1 MLDKFQLRDGTIDVW
16 PLYRVDIDEHGDET
30 GTLLLQLACVLHMV
44 HEWKGTTVLRI
55 MIIGGAVR
63 DRDEESHVKSLLQ
76 DLRIAAD
83 VVMVSQDSEHLK
95 SNLHADCFLDV
106 SHSNTL
112 HMICGSVCPVSFI
125 RLRLPFQDLHDIEQ
139 QSRIHE

>member
-1 MLDKFQLRDGTIDVW
+1 MHVID
-16 PLYRVDIDEHGDET
+16 GDET

-95 SNLHADCFLDV
+95 SNLHADCFLDLDIQREV
-106 SHSNTL
+106 NRLMCENSHEARQNNL
-112 HMICGSVCPVSFI
+112 CIHIVCLV
-125 RLRLPFQDLHDIEQ
+125 
-139 QSRIHE
+139 